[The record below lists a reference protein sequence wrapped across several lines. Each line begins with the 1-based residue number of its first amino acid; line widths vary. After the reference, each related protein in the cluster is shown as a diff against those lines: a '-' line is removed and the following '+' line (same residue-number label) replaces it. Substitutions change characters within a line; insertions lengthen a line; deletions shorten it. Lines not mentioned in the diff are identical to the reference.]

1 MELNHIYT
9 LITSDELEETL
20 KLTRNDTIPGE
31 DNINSELLKNT
42 LEDFKLRL
50 LQFFNKYK
58 QKIVFQM
65 NSEMPL

>member
-1 MELNHIYT
+1 MELNHTYT
-9 LITSDELEETL
+9 LITSDKLEEAL
-20 KLTRNDTIPGE
+20 KLTKNRTSTGE

-42 LEDFKLRL
+42 LENFKLRL

-65 NSEMPL
+65 NSEMPF

>member
-20 KLTRNDTIPGE
+20 KLTRNDTSPGE